1 MLLHG
6 VIVAGGSALRMSGL
20 EKPLV
25 LLHGRPLVDHVIER
39 IHPQVKALA
48 LNVKEE
54 AASLYRDTAARE
66 FPLLADRFG
75 GKAGPVG
82 GVSAGLDWAAA
93 CGADWLVTVPA
104 DTPFLPRNLVERLV
118 AQAGAGAPVV
128 AVTKEKVQGLCAL
141 WPVSCRAALRDGID
155 AGRYRSL
162 WWTLG
167 DLGTGH
173 CRFEDA
179 DAFFNVNTGDDLAEA
194 ERMANTAEGPI

>member
-1 MLLHG
+1 MG
-6 VIVAGGSALRMSGL
+6 GL

-39 IHPQVKALA
+39 IHPQVHALA

-54 AASLYRDTAARE
+54 ASALYRDTAARE
-66 FPLLADRFG
+66 LPLLADGFD

-82 GVSAGLDWAAA
+82 GVIAALDWAAA
-93 CGADWLVTVPA
+93 GGADWLVTVPA

-118 AQAGAGAPVV
+118 AHVGAGAPVV
-128 AVTKEKVQGLCAL
+128 ATTKEKMQGLCAL
-141 WPVSCRAALRDGID
+141 WPVSCRRALKEGIE

-167 DLGTGH
+167 DLDAAR
-173 CRFEDA
+173 CLFEESR
-179 DAFFNVNTGDDLAEA
+179 AFFNVNTKEDLAEA
-194 ERMANTAEGPI
+194 ERMANAAEGPV